1 MLIVTIILC
10 TIISFLLIEKWLAR
24 KNIESLPLR
33 IHVNGTRGKSS
44 VTDYIGAGIFHARP
58 GVMAKITGIV
68 PAIIHNGEERIIR
81 RTGVARV
88 QEQVDVIRLASKN
101 KVTSLVLECMSISPE
116 LQKLESSF
124 FKPHIYV
131 ITNIR
136 DDHREEMG
144 KNIEE
149 QAQSICN
156 AIPGNCIVVTNEV
169 QFLDKIRET
178 ARTRNSKV
186 ICSREINPVVKNIL
200 PSGIFPENVSLALTA
215 CEAAGIDSKLAE
227 EGILKRISILDCPL
241 TTIHYKNNEIKFLN
255 AFAVNDIESTD
266 SFINHWQNKIT
277 QDGKMSILF
286 NTRADRPIRTDLFAE
301 WIANMSSSVGQIIIT
316 GDHFRRAKHQLLKAG
331 TDKKII
337 HTWRG
342 ALLRN
347 VKEELFNTVPVGA
360 LVIGVGNVGG
370 DGFYILNKLK

>member
-10 TIISFLLIEKWLAR
+10 AIISFLLIEKWLTR
-24 KNIESLPLR
+24 RNVESLPLR

-44 VTDYIGAGIFHARP
+44 VTEYIGAGIFQAQP
-58 GVMAKITGIV
+58 DAMAKITGIV
-68 PAIIHNGEERIIR
+68 PTIIHNGEERVIN

-88 QEQVDVIRLASKN
+88 QEQVDVIRLAVKSK
-101 KVTSLVLECMSISPE
+101 VRSLVLECMSISPE

-156 AIPGNCIVVTNEV
+156 AIPGNCTVVTNEV
-169 QFLDKIRET
+169 HFLNKIKNT
-178 ARTRNSKV
+178 AATRNSIV
-186 ICSREINPVVKNIL
+186 ISSQEINPVVKNIL
-200 PSGIFPENVSLALTA
+200 PSGIFPENVTLALA
-215 CEAAGIDSKLAE
+215 VCEVAGIDRKLAE
-227 EGILKRISILDCPL
+227 EGIMKRISNFDCPL
-241 TTIHYKNNEIKFLN
+241 TTIHYKNCEIKFLN
-255 AFAVNDIESTD
+255 AFAVNDIESTH
-266 SFINHWQNKIT
+266 SFINHWQNKII
-277 QDGKMSILF
+277 QNSKISVLF

-301 WIANMSSSVGQIIIT
+301 WIARISSSVDQIIIT
-316 GDHFRRAKHQLLKAG
+316 GDHFRRAKYQLLKAG

-337 HTWRG
+337 HTWRV
-342 ALLRN
+342 ALLKN
-347 VKEELFNTVPVGA
+347 VKEELFNTVPDGA

-370 DGFYILNKLK
+370 DGFYILKKLR